1 MADRVVARS
10 GGGENQ
16 VEHVAFERAKVVR
29 DTPDTRLLAVANTA
43 ESGETTPAL
52 RPTRYYPLVIP
63 RHRNGVQ
70 VHPTS

>member
-43 ESGETTPAL
+43 ESGETSTPAL
-52 RPTRYYPLVIP
+52 RPIRYPI
-63 RHRNGVQ
+63 H
-70 VHPTS
+70 